1 MQASDAMPTLWYPK
15 TPVFPMRHAFIHGS
29 SSGLNPDPTS
39 SWVLVSMADLFA
51 FLGSDGVKLCPI
63 YVERTRKSP
72 WLKPLSDYVSVAKDV
87 GTQSGSRR
95 YKYAEGLV
103 NLQVTKKGALLP
115 DHTDVLTVFR
125 SCHKGCTALA
135 WIEKVTTTNIKE
147 RMLQVLFTSYRP
159 SARYHTPTCV
169 PLGTTERQ
177 KPLIAKHVAVKQLM
191 RVHHTRP
198 MDVEAGVVPID
209 LRAGFNAELLQTLAN
224 VSVRMA
230 RDASS
235 NIKRVGHEGLGDFD
249 AIHHILQRELQKTI
263 GDRRSA

>member
-39 SWVLVSMADLFA
+39 SWVLVSMADFFA

-72 WLKPLSDYVSVAKDV
+72 WLEPLTDYVTVAKDV

-135 WIEKVTTTNIKE
+135 WIEKVTTTNIKSGCC
-147 RMLQVLFTSYRP
+147 RCCSLLT
-159 SARYHTPTCV
+159 A
-169 PLGTTERQ
+169 
-177 KPLIAKHVAVKQLM
+177 
-191 RVHHTRP
+191 RVHAITRP
-198 MDVEAGVVPID
+198 
-209 LRAGFNAELLQTLAN
+209 RA
-224 VSVRMA
+224 S
-230 RDASS
+230 
-235 NIKRVGHEGLGDFD
+235 
-249 AIHHILQRELQKTI
+249 
-263 GDRRSA
+263 RSAQQSGKNHSLQNTWRSSS